1 MKGLTCIIRIAY
13 FLICITA
20 FLALL
25 VMFFIGSLL
34 FWAVL
39 IGVLVAAAW

>member
-1 MKGLTCIIRIAY
+1 MKALTCIIRIAY

-25 VMFFIGSLL
+25 VMFFIESLL
-34 FWAVL
+34 FWAIL
-39 IGVLVAAAW
+39 IGVLW